1 MNIKLAGNG
10 VEEDKVVF
18 EKLLAKWDELFTR
31 ETIFDGMELVETGI
45 DGTVIFTNE
54 DTELTF
60 YQTESDKANKSD
72 PMFSAEKVAGALK
85 SMMITM
91 KSLDNDSARKKWD
104 ELKKRA
110 VIVTKIVYEID
121 GEKQISFVFSKFIDS
136 NANDVI
142 LHIEFGDDSN
152 DTQLQAKVIAV
163 SEEGSEITLNAL
175 LKALD
180 KEEIYV
186 HFENFISKIAE
197 HKKELQ
203 DKIKTESEK
212 EKLEKLQPAFDAL
225 DKL

>member
-72 PMFSAEKVAGALK
+72 PMFSAEKVTGALK